1 MRASLSRGRGGGGRG
16 GGGRGGGA
24 GSRRESQN
32 KPAPPPPAVAD
43 LSSPATVMSPLGGGS
58 VGLTLENSDAG
69 GAAGGKAAAAEEES
83 ESQSV
88 ISSSCI
94 IPPNLLINASS
105 LAVDE
110 SEMLGEG
117 GFARVY
123 KATIDLGK
131 KHGRRTY
138 EHSC

>member
-1 MRASLSRGRGGGGRG
+1 MRASLSGGRG

-43 LSSPATVMSPLGGGS
+43 LSSPATVMNPLGGGS
-58 VGLTLENSDAG
+58 VGLTLENSDAA
-69 GAAGGKAAAAEEES
+69 AAGGKAAAAEEVS

-94 IPPNLLINASS
+94 IPLNLLINASS

-131 KHGRRTY
+131 KHGERTY

>member
-1 MRASLSRGRGGGGRG
+1 
-16 GGGRGGGA
+16 
-24 GSRRESQN
+24 
-32 KPAPPPPAVAD
+32 
-43 LSSPATVMSPLGGGS
+43 MSPLGGGS
-58 VGLTLENSDAG
+58 VGLTLENSDAGG

-88 ISSSCI
+88 ISSSSI

-131 KHGRRTY
+131 KHGERTY
-138 EHSC
+138 EYSC

>member
-1 MRASLSRGRGGGGRG
+1 MAYRNSVRAIKSS
-16 GGGRGGGA
+16 
-24 GSRRESQN
+24 
-32 KPAPPPPAVAD
+32 KMKFPVAD

-69 GAAGGKAAAAEEES
+69 GAAAGGKAAAVEEES

-88 ISSSCI
+88 ISSSI

-131 KHGRRTY
+131 KHGERTY

>member
-1 MRASLSRGRGGGGRG
+1 
-16 GGGRGGGA
+16 
-24 GSRRESQN
+24 
-32 KPAPPPPAVAD
+32 
-43 LSSPATVMSPLGGGS
+43 MSPLGGGS

-69 GAAGGKAAAAEEES
+69 GAAAGGKAAAEGES

-88 ISSSCI
+88 ISSSI

-131 KHGRRTY
+131 KHGERTY